1 MTARPLPSRRLLPR
15 RDDLRAMVRLALP
28 VVVIQVGMMSMGVVD
43 TLMVGR
49 LSAIALAAV
58 ALGNLY
64 FFLIAVFG
72 MGTLMVLDP
81 VVAQAVGADDREGS
95 ARGVQRGI
103 LLAGV
108 LALPAAVLLLL
119 AEPFMLHAG
128 QPAEVVPLAAD
139 YAERLAPGVFPF
151 FLFVVLRQTLQ
162 SMRVTRPIV
171 LAIVLAN
178 LANAAINWV
187 LIFGHLG
194 APALGVAGSAW
205 ATTISRWLLAGLLFA
220 LAWRA
225 LALVV
230 YPVRREIWQWVPLA
244 RMLRLGLPIGAQV
257 FLEFGAFAV
266 VALMMGWLGTRSMA
280 GHQVAI
286 NLASLTFMVPL
297 GVGDAASVLVGQGV
311 GRGDPAATR
320 GAAGAAL
327 LCGVGFMV
335 GTAMLFLIAP
345 VSLARL
351 YTPDLEVIRV
361 AAALIPLAG
370 IFQVFDGTQTVATG
384 ILRGLGET
392 RVAMLVNLLGYWCIG
407 LPVSYLF
414 GIRLGRG
421 PVALWWGLVLGL
433 GVVATVLLIRVRL
446 ALAREQRRVVIDDPA
461 TLWPAFG
468 RTVEAPAD

>member
-1 MTARPLPSRRLLPR
+1 
-15 RDDLRAMVRLALP
+15 
-28 VVVIQVGMMSMGVVD
+28 
-43 TLMVGR
+43 
-49 LSAIALAAV
+49 
-58 ALGNLY
+58 
-64 FFLIAVFG
+64 
-72 MGTLMVLDP
+72 
-81 VVAQAVGADDREGS
+81 
-95 ARGVQRGI
+95 
-103 LLAGV
+103 
-108 LALPAAVLLLL
+108 
-119 AEPFMLHAG
+119 
-128 QPAEVVPLAAD
+128 
-139 YAERLAPGVFPF
+139 VFPF
-151 FLFVVLRQTLQ
+151 FLFVVLRQALQ

-171 LAIVLAN
+171 LAIVTAN
-178 LANAAINWV
+178 VANVVINWV

-205 ATTISRWLLAGLLFA
+205 ATTISRWLLAGILFGV
-220 LAWRA
+220 AWRP
-225 LALVV
+225 LAPLV
-230 YPVRREIWQWVPLA
+230 YPIRREIWHWVPLA

-311 GRGDPAATR
+311 GRGDPIATR
-320 GAAGAAL
+320 GAARAAL
-327 LCGVGFMV
+327 FCGVGFMV
-335 GTAMLFLIAP
+335 CTAVLFLTAP
-345 VSLARL
+345 VGLARL
-351 YTPDLEVIRV
+351 YTPDVEVIRV

-407 LPVSYLF
+407 LPVSYLY
-414 GIRLGRG
+414 GIHLGRG

-461 TLWPAFG
+461 TLRSSLGPPAAAG
-468 RTVEAPAD
+468 AD

>member
-1 MTARPLPSRRLLPR
+1 
-15 RDDLRAMVRLALP
+15 MVRLALP

-49 LSAIALAAV
+49 LSARALAAV

-81 VVAQAVGADDREGS
+81 VVAQAVGARDHEGA

-103 LLAGV
+103 LLAGL

-128 QPAEVVPLAAD
+128 QPGEVVPFAAD

-151 FLFVVLRQTLQ
+151 FLFVVLRQALQ

-171 LAIVLAN
+171 VAIVLAN
-178 LANAAINWV
+178 LANAALNWM
-187 LIFGHLG
+187 LIFGHAG

-220 LAWRA
+220 MAWRA
-225 LALVV
+225 LAPLVF
-230 YPVRREIWQWVPLA
+230 PVRREVWRTAPLA

-257 FLEFGAFAV
+257 FLEFGAFAL

-286 NLASLTFMVPL
+286 NLASLTFMGPL
-297 GVGDAASVLVGQGV
+297 GVGDAASVLVGQGG
-311 GRGDPAATR
+311 GRGDPVATR
-320 GAAGAAL
+320 GAARAAL

-335 GTAMLFLIAP
+335 CTAIVFLTAP
-345 VSLARL
+345 VALARL
-351 YTPDLEVIRV
+351 YTPDLEVIQV

-407 LPVSYLF
+407 LPVSYLY
-414 GIRLGRG
+414 GIRWGRG

-433 GVVATVLLIRVRL
+433 AVVATVLLIRVRL

-461 TLWPAFG
+461 TLRPFG
-468 RTVEAPAD
+468 SPVEAQAD

>member
-1 MTARPLPSRRLLPR
+1 MI
-15 RDDLRAMVRLALP
+15 RLALP
-28 VVVIQVGMMSMGVVD
+28 VVVVQVGMMAMGVVD
-43 TLMVGR
+43 TLMVGH
-49 LSAIALAAV
+49 LSAQALAAV

-81 VVAQAVGADDREGS
+81 VVAQAVGARDQEGA
-95 ARGVQRGI
+95 ARGVQRGV
-103 LLAGV
+103 LLAAL
-108 LALPAAVLLLL
+108 LALPAAILLLL
-119 AEPFMLHAG
+119 AQPFMLWAG
-128 QPAEVVPLAAD
+128 QPAEVVPFAAD

-178 LANAAINWV
+178 LANAALNWM

-205 ATTISRWLLAGLLFA
+205 ATTISRWLLAALLFA
-220 LAWRA
+220 MAGRA
-225 LALVV
+225 LAALLF
-230 YPVRREIWQWVPLA
+230 PIRREVWAAIPLA

-257 FLEFGAFAV
+257 FLEFGAFAF

-280 GHQVAI
+280 GHQIAI

-297 GVGDAASVLVGQGV
+297 GVGDAASVLVGQAV
-311 GRGDPAATR
+311 GRGDPVATR
-320 GAAGAAL
+320 GAARAAL
-327 LCGVGFMV
+327 LCGVGFMSC
-335 GTAMLFLIAP
+335 TALLFLTAP
-345 VSLARL
+345 VGLARL
-351 YTPDLEVIRV
+351 YTPDLDVIRV

-407 LPVSYLF
+407 LPVSYLY
-414 GIRLGRG
+414 GIRWGRG

-433 GVVATVLLIRVRL
+433 AVVAVVLLIRVRS
-446 ALAREQRRVVIDDPA
+446 ALAREQRRVIIDDPA
-461 TLWPAFG
+461 TLRPF
-468 RTVEAPAD
+468 RTSVELRAD

>member
-1 MTARPLPSRRLLPR
+1 MDDRPLPSRRLLPR

-28 VVVIQVGMMSMGVVD
+28 VVLIQVGMMFMGVVD

-49 LSAIALAAV
+49 LSASALAAV

-81 VVAQAVGADDREGS
+81 VVAQAVGAGDDEGA
-95 ARGVQRGI
+95 ARGFQRGVI
-103 LLAGV
+103 LAGL
-108 LALPAAVLLLL
+108 LALPAATLLLL
-119 AEPFMLHAG
+119 AEPFMLRAG

-162 SMRVTRPIV
+162 SMRVVRPIV
-171 LAIVLAN
+171 LAIVTAN
-178 LANAAINWV
+178 VANAVINWV

-205 ATTISRWLLAGLLFA
+205 ATTISRWLLAGILLGV
-220 LAWRA
+220 AWRA
-225 LALVV
+225 LAPLV
-230 YPVRREIWQWVPLA
+230 YPIRREIWHWTPLA

-311 GRGDPAATR
+311 GRGDPVATR
-320 GAAGAAL
+320 GAARAAL
-327 LCGVGFMV
+327 LCGVGFMIC
-335 GTAMLFLIAP
+335 TAVLFLTAP
-345 VSLARL
+345 FALARL
-351 YTPDLEVIRV
+351 YTPDVEVIQV

-407 LPVSYLF
+407 LPVSYLY
-414 GIRLGRG
+414 GIHLGRG

-446 ALAREQRRVVIDDPA
+446 ALARERRRVVIDDPA
-461 TLWPAFG
+461 TLASPLGLPA
-468 RTVEAPAD
+468 EAAD